1 MALSARSVNG
11 LSGLILGAVLCPESP
26 MNGIFERLSLLQA
39 GVWRNAY
46 LLNAQHG
53 LIEPELLEFHV

>member
-1 MALSARSVNG
+1 MSDLAAYVDTLATAQDTTRVDDG
-11 LSGLILGAVLCPESP
+11 FIELAEKLY
-26 MNGIFERLSLLQA
+26 RLLQA